1 MRHRLKSAGFLGAL
15 LALIGPELAITTA
28 TVVLTPAVAE
38 AQVGGVHR
46 RTRRR
51 TRRRTAAVVHTA
63 DMNQAAA
70 QQQQQQQ
77 QQQPQ
82 ADQQSQLPRSPESV
96 QGPEVA
102 ASSESVAP
110 TIQLADRWL
119 PSESIARAPP
129 RVLGSAVPEIWP
141 RDG

>member
-77 QQQPQ
+77 QPQ

-102 ASSESVAP
+102 ARSESVAP

-119 PSESIARAPP
+119 PAESIARAPP
-129 RVLGSAVPEIWP
+129 RVFRSAVPEIWP

>member
-77 QQQPQ
+77 QQPQ
-82 ADQQSQLPRSPESV
+82 ADQQSQLPRSPDAV
-96 QGPEVA
+96 QGPVVA

-110 TIQLADRWL
+110 TLQVADRWL
-119 PSESIARAPP
+119 PSARIARAPP

>member
-77 QQQPQ
+77 QPQ

-119 PSESIARAPP
+119 PAESIARAPP
-129 RVLGSAVPEIWP
+129 RVFRSAVPEIWP

>member
-1 MRHRLKSAGFLGAL
+1 MRNRLRSAGFLGAL

-70 QQQQQQQ
+70 QQQQQSE
-77 QQQPQ
+77 
-82 ADQQSQLPRSPESV
+82 ANQQSLLPGQPAGSAVPGVTVES
-96 QGPEVA
+96 ETRVA
-102 ASSESVAP
+102 SGEQVAYDSV
-110 TIQLADRWL
+110 TDG
-119 PSESIARAPP
+119 EARAPP
-129 RVLGSAVPEIWP
+129 GVDPAPAYLTGIS
-141 RDG
+141 GG

>member
-15 LALIGPELAITTA
+15 LELIGPELAITTA
-28 TVVLTPAVAE
+28 TVVHTPAEAE

-46 RTRRR
+46 RTRPR

-70 QQQQQQQ
+70 QQQQQ

-102 ASSESVAP
+102 ARSESVAP

>member
-70 QQQQQQQ
+70 QQQQQQP
-77 QQQPQ
+77 QQQPA
-82 ADQQSQLPRSPESV
+82 ADQQSQLPHSPESV
-96 QGPEVA
+96 QDSDFSDSA
-102 ASSESVAP
+102 ESMIP
-110 TIQLADRWL
+110 TVQVADRRL
-119 PSESIARAPP
+119 PSERIARAPP
-129 RVLGSAVPEIWP
+129 RELGPSAPGI
-141 RDG
+141 RSGDG

>member
-1 MRHRLKSAGFLGAL
+1 MKHRLRSAGFLGAL

-28 TVVLTPAVAE
+28 TIVVTPSVVE

-77 QQQPQ
+77 QQGS
-82 ADQQSQLPRSPESV
+82 QQSMLPQRSGTAPTPPIASEAADPGILAAERTWETES
-96 QGPEVA
+96 QAARRLACGPPGP
-102 ASSESVAP
+102 SVA
-110 TIQLADRWL
+110 LKG
-119 PSESIARAPP
+119 RAAM
-129 RVLGSAVPEIWP
+129 RG
-141 RDG
+141 G

>member
-77 QQQPQ
+77 QPA
-82 ADQQSQLPRSPESV
+82 ADQQSQLPRIPDSV
-96 QGPEVA
+96 PG
-102 ASSESVAP
+102 SVV
-110 TIQLADRWL
+110 ADRSVFGASTTQTAAGWL
-119 PSESIARAPP
+119 PSQRIARDPP
-129 RVLGSAVPEIWP
+129 GVLGPVAPGVRP

>member
-77 QQQPQ
+77 QPQ

-102 ASSESVAP
+102 ASSEFTAP

-119 PSESIARAPP
+119 PSERIARAPP
-129 RVLGSAVPEIWP
+129 RVFGSAVPEFWP

>member
-77 QQQPQ
+77 PQ

-119 PSESIARAPP
+119 PAESIARAPP
-129 RVLGSAVPEIWP
+129 RVFGSAVPEIWP